1 MSTSHNTDRENLL
14 YQVFPHIA
22 SQLRGALGNIHIALG
37 RIAPLEE
44 RERDAQLDTN
54 AALLYQSYY
63 RILRVINNLTDAAGL
78 LSDEPFPVEND
89 DIVGF
94 CREISRRCEDLAALR
109 RHTLIFESDKASQ
122 VIAFSAPH
130 IERLL
135 LNLLSNAFK
144 FTPEGGTITL
154 SVRSRRGAV
163 ELTVLDTGI
172 GISQE
177 LLPTLFDRY
186 LHTDRT
192 DPEPHG
198 LGLGLPICRRIAAG
212 HGGSIMV
219 TSTLG
224 KGTRVTV
231 SLPDRQTDLV
241 RVRDVSFDYAGGFN
255 HTLLEL
261 SDALPHTAFTHQNL
275 D

>member
-1 MSTSHNTDRENLL
+1 MSTVSNTDQEKLL
-14 YQVFPHIA
+14 HQVFPNIA
-22 SQLRGALGNIHIALG
+22 SQLRGALGNIHSALN
-37 RIAPLEE
+37 RIAPMEE

-63 RILRVINNLTDAAGL
+63 RILRVVNNLTDAAGL
-78 LSDEPFPVEND
+78 LEDTPLPLEND

-94 CREISRRCEDLAALR
+94 CRDLCHRCEDLAALR
-109 RHTLIFESDKASQ
+109 NHTLIFKSDKSGH
-122 VIAFSAPH
+122 VIAFNGEYL
-130 IERLL
+130 ERLL

-144 FTPEGGTITL
+144 FTPEGGTITV
-154 SVRSRRGAV
+154 SVKVHPSTV
-163 ELTVLDTGI
+163 ELTVLDTGV

-186 LHTDRT
+186 LHTERM
-192 DPEPHG
+192 DPAPFG

-219 TSTLG
+219 TSTEG
-224 KGTRVTV
+224 VGTRVVV
-231 SLPDRQTDLV
+231 SLPNRETDTV
-241 RVRDVSFDYAGGFN
+241 RVKDLAFDYAGGFN
-255 HTLLEL
+255 HMLLEL
-261 SDALPHTAFTHQNL
+261 SDALPYTAFTHQNL